1 MSCANLRGT
10 HASVGGTLSWTPP
23 ESGRRSGRLT
33 PRTSRVDTTFF
44 APIPTDRLRT
54 DQKRRLP
61 RHLYSAL
68 LCPMTYARRLGLRR
82 QLVGI
87 GPSSW
92 PQQRWPWTS
101 SPTSHH
107 PRPLT
112 SFPPPA
118 AGQNEYCL
126 LSQGQRAYLMCC
138 WRNLRGAPAG
148 LCSVRLPRE
157 GTQRSL
163 SSSLFAWSDVEARSA
178 MANRL
183 WRKWLS

>member
-1 MSCANLRGT
+1 M
-10 HASVGGTLSWTPP
+10 GGTLSWTPP

-101 SPTSHH
+101 TPTSHH
-107 PRPLT
+107 PALSRPSPL
-112 SFPPPA
+112 PPPA
-118 AGQNEYCL
+118 RMNTASCRRDRGPISCAAGVTCEELQPDCAAFGSHERA
-126 LSQGQRAYLMCC
+126 LSGLYQAPCSPGPT
-138 WRNLRGAPAG
+138 WRLALQWPTGFDGSGSPDRRCA
-148 LCSVRLPRE
+148 
-157 GTQRSL
+157 L
-163 SSSLFAWSDVEARSA
+163 S
-178 MANRL
+178 
-183 WRKWLS
+183 